1 MFSCFYLFVA
11 IAKVCQREQ
20 LSCLFQ
26 SVKKSEQIHQALE
39 IKRSTVCQ
47 IWRMKKMSQ
56 ILMQDSYF
64 VVDEQFNKERVN
76 KFV

>member
-1 MFSCFYLFVA
+1 
-11 IAKVCQREQ
+11 
-20 LSCLFQ
+20 
-26 SVKKSEQIHQALE
+26 
-39 IKRSTVCQ
+39 
-47 IWRMKKMSQ
+47 MKKKSQ

>member
-26 SVKKSEQIHQALE
+26 SVKESEQIHQALE

-47 IWRMKKMSQ
+47 IWRMKKKSQ

-76 KFV
+76 KFL